1 MKGHPL
7 SPEKF
12 EIVVR
17 GKLRP
22 TFLAET
28 DGFDATYC
36 TDGHTHLVGIVPDQ
50 AKIRDLFNRFLDGN
64 IELVSVNPVA

>member
-1 MKGHPL
+1 M

-17 GKLRP
+17 GKLSSAV
-22 TFLAET
+22 LAGI

-36 TDGHTHLVGIVPDQ
+36 TDGHTHLVGMVPDQ
-50 AKIRDLFNRFLDGN
+50 SRIFGLFNRLMDLN
-64 IELVSVNPVA
+64 IELVSVNPVPE